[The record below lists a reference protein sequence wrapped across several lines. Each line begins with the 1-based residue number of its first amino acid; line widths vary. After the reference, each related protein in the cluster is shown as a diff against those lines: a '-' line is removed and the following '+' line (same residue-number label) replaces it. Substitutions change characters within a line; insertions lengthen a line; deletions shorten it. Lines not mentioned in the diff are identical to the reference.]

1 MLTAAVHAVVLASGL
16 ASGLAPVLAPVLA
29 PGMLPSVPPE
39 FTRSASGQ
47 ATDGQRVS
55 HASAPRRQVFAIV
68 PDRTTGRDW
77 GLRYLR
83 EAVSDFNRE
92 LPDAVFC
99 VGDLVQGYARDHA
112 VVRKQ
117 RDDFLGI
124 VGRLRMPFYP
134 TAGNHDQVSGKRDGA
149 DRSFADEYRALF
161 GPMYY
166 AVEAELASFV
176 ILNTEDGPPGSND
189 GRVEPGISDAQ
200 VAWLDRTLAELAARG
215 KPILILFHRPL
226 WDHKPTKWDERVHP
240 LLVQHGVDYV
250 IAGHYH
256 ALQTL
261 PPRDGIP
268 HILLGTC
275 GGAIDQHPLAGQLQ
289 HLSFVTV
296 DEKGSIELYHQ
307 IAGCTLPVDWV
318 TKADQDLAYRLKTSK
333 DAVSIRGAIEEP
345 LLKATSGSVEVVV
358 RNPLDRLV
366 RFEFGSS
373 AAPAPWFVTD
383 VEDGQ
388 PIERVWTSRT
398 PIDIHNP
405 ATTDLSARAVLSFEP
420 ESVEVEAGAQATVR
434 VTARAPAAIAPVA
447 PPPFDIV
454 ATYRDS
460 KDRAVPMRLRQR
472 LPLQRSIEPAK
483 RLEEAAGYRISVWNW
498 SEFDT
503 PEPDAVARFVQGSG
517 DSLLRIAIEVPDSVL
532 SADAKPMTGK
542 AGLEDPLGDAVR
554 LVLGEGPQAREFSVT
569 FREADLAPVVRS
581 LSPDRNRLEP
591 STELLATLVKSPET
605 ERGWTLNLE
614 VTDKALPPSARPPAG
629 AGIAGLPIN
638 LGVADND
645 ETYHT
650 QWRWLAPKATPARIA
665 GTAAGG

>member
-1 MLTAAVHAVVLASGL
+1 MLIATVLASG
-16 ASGLAPVLAPVLA
+16 
-29 PGMLPSVPPE
+29 MLLTVPPT
-39 FTRSASGQ
+39 FVRSDTGA
-47 ATDGQRVS
+47 ATDGQRVT
-55 HASAPRRQVFAIV
+55 HASAPRRQVFAIL

-99 VGDLVQGYARDHA
+99 VGDLVQGYSRDHA

-134 TAGNHDQVSGKRDGA
+134 TPGNHDQVSGKRDGG

-166 AVEAELASFV
+166 AVEAEFASFV
-176 ILNTEDGPPGSND
+176 ILNTEDGNPGSAD

-200 VAWLDRTLAELAARG
+200 VAWLDRTLGELAARG
-215 KPILILFHRPL
+215 KPILLLFHRPL
-226 WDHKPTKWDERVHP
+226 WDHKPARWDERVHP
-240 LLVQHGVDYV
+240 LLVKHGVDYV

-289 HLSFVTV
+289 HVSFVTV

-307 IAGCTLPVDWV
+307 IAGCTLPVDWI

-333 DAVSIRGAIEEP
+333 DAVAIRGAIEEP
-345 LLKATSGSVEVVV
+345 YMKATTGSLDVTL
-358 RNPLDRLV
+358 RNPLDRAV
-366 RFEFGSS
+366 RFEFGN
-373 AAPAPWFVTD
+373 AGTPAPWSVTD
-383 VEDGQ
+383 VEDGE

-405 ATTDLSARAVLSFEP
+405 ATTDGGANMSLSFEP
-420 ESVEVEAGAQATVR
+420 GSVELAAGEQATVR
-434 VTARAPAAIAPVA
+434 ISARAPAAIAPVA
-447 PPPFDIV
+447 PPPFEIV
-454 ATYRDS
+454 ALYRDS
-460 KDRAVPMRLRQR
+460 KDRVVPMRLRQR
-472 LPLQRSIEPAK
+472 VPLQRTIEPAK
-483 RLEEAAGYRISVWNW
+483 RLEDAAAYRISVWNW
-498 SEFDT
+498 SEYDT
-503 PEPDAVARFVQGSG
+503 PEADAVARFVEGSG
-517 DSLLRIAIEVPDSVL
+517 ESLLRIALEVPDSVL
-532 SADAKPMTGK
+532 SADAKPSQGK
-542 AGLEDPLGDAVR
+542 SGLEDPLGDAVR

-569 FREADLAPVVRS
+569 FRQPDLSPVVRA
-581 LSPDRNRLEP
+581 LSPDRSRLEP
-591 STELLATLVKSPET
+591 SGDLLATLVRSPDGS
-605 ERGWTLNLE
+605 RGWTLLVE
-614 VTDKALPPSARPPAG
+614 VTAKAVPPTGG
-629 AGIAGLPIN
+629 ASGLAGLALNI
-638 LGVADND
+638 GVADND

-665 GTAAGG
+665 GPAAGKVD